1 MTSQDSRFTP
11 PMTELFRRDV
21 DIPMMQIESVEGGK
35 TGQLPTMKILMST
48 PDMNCLKIYR
58 KKGELAS
65 RHAHMD
71 HSTVC
76 CLLSGKVKL
85 FIGDET
91 FIAEAGDVWMHPS
104 GVIHQ
109 TEALEDSVQIEVKA
123 PACKTW

>member
-1 MTSQDSRFTP
+1 MTEASRLTP
-11 PMTELFRRDV
+11 PMTELFRRDA
-21 DIPMMQIESVEGGK
+21 DIPMMQIRSVEGE
-35 TGQLPTMKILMST
+35 TRGQLPTMKILMAT

-71 HSTVC
+71 HSTIC

-85 FIGDET
+85 FIGDQT
-91 FIAEAGDVWMHPS
+91 FIAEAGDVWRHPP
-104 GVIHQ
+104 GVVHQ
-109 TEALEDSVQIEVKA
+109 TEALEDSIQIEVKS

>member
-1 MTSQDSRFTP
+1 
-11 PMTELFRRDV
+11 MTEVFRRDA
-21 DIPMMQIESVEGGK
+21 DIPTIQIKSVEGG
-35 TGQLPTMKILMST
+35 TAGQLPTMKLLMST
-48 PDMNCLKIYR
+48 PDMNFLKIFR

-65 RHAHMD
+65 RHAHTD

-91 FIAEAGDVWMHPS
+91 FIAEAGDVWMHPR

>member
-1 MTSQDSRFTP
+1 MTNESRFTP
-11 PMTELFRRDV
+11 PMAELFRRDADV
-21 DIPMMQIESVEGGK
+21 PMIQIQSVEGEMR
-35 TGQLPTMKILMST
+35 GQLPTMKVLMAT

-65 RHAHMD
+65 RHSHID
-71 HSTVC
+71 HSTIC

-85 FIGDET
+85 FIGDQT
-91 FIAEAGDVWMHPS
+91 FIAEAGDAWWHPP

-109 TEALEDSVQIEVKA
+109 TEALEDSVQIEAKS

>member
-1 MTSQDSRFTP
+1 MTDEFRFTP
-11 PMTELFRRDV
+11 PTAEIFRRDA
-21 DIPMMQIESVEGGK
+21 DIPMIQIRSVEGG
-35 TGQLPTMKILMST
+35 TRGQLPTMKVLMAT

-65 RHAHMD
+65 RHSHMD
-71 HSTVC
+71 HSTIC

-85 FIGDET
+85 FIGDKT
-91 FIAEAGDVWMHPS
+91 FIAEAGDAWSYLP

-109 TEALEDSVQIEVKA
+109 TAALEDSVQIEAKS

>member
-1 MTSQDSRFTP
+1 MTDESRFTP
-11 PMTELFRRDV
+11 PMTELFRRDA
-21 DIPMMQIESVEGGK
+21 DIPMMQIRSVEGG
-35 TGQLPTMKILMST
+35 TQGQLPTMKVLMAT

-91 FIAEAGDVWMHPS
+91 FIAEAGDVWCHPP

-109 TEALEDSVQIEVKA
+109 TEALEDSVQIEVKS